1 MKSRK
6 STVCSKLYAKS
17 YSSSS
22 CRNTIVNKSTKV
34 NHCDVMKKNASLR
47 VMIDDKDCIHF
58 SVLQISI
65 RKLGL
70 DIIFSLKK
78 IPDEDF
84 QCSVSE
90 VFC

>member
-1 MKSRK
+1 MDYVFGRTVFNLMKSWK

-34 NHCDVMKKNASLR
+34 NHCDVMMKNASLQ

-58 SVLQISI
+58 SGSRLAFGNWV
-65 RKLGL
+65 
-70 DIIFSLKK
+70 
-78 IPDEDF
+78 
-84 QCSVSE
+84 
-90 VFC
+90 